1 MQRRESAYTE
11 LAQTCHRSFSSSR
24 MSWFSWIFRRQAGA
38 AKPAQPSARL
48 KDRRSRSKA
57 SPGAKGGPSKPQHLR
72 RKEDRSAHRDLL
84 HAVVREAMMG
94 AGVLS
99 AHYKFKIL
107 SVDQEGLQ
115 FLVMVDLASG
125 FGADMGRLGAMEAA
139 IIQRACHGQARRRAS
154 CASTLRAVRSSRMR
168 RIAKASSSRMVGSSV
183 WMQILIRLIP
193 TPILQPNGGATGGCS
208 LLTTMTV
215 ATDA

>member
-1 MQRRESAYTE
+1 
-11 LAQTCHRSFSSSR
+11 

-38 AKPAQPSARL
+38 AKPAQPAVRL

-72 RKEDRSAHRDLL
+72 RKEDRAAHRDLL

-107 SVDQEGLQ
+107 SVDQEGQQ

-139 IIQRACHGQARRRAS
+139 IIQRAHSQRGLQIMAVYWRFNGQPGAFKPAKPAAQQGVTTTAPQSRGHTQPTAKSAAAS
-154 CASTLRAVRSSRMR
+154 GFADTEMPDADGP
-168 RIAKASSSRMVGSSV
+168 AKVLGQTQYGEPR
-183 WMQILIRLIP
+183 
-193 TPILQPNGGATGGCS
+193 
-208 LLTTMTV
+208 
-215 ATDA
+215 